1 VQLMKR
7 IAGSGLGMMGAV
19 ALAAAI
25 WPAVASLVTG
35 LLVTLLCVGT
45 GTLVMLGG
53 RRLHLELAG
62 RREWR
67 TMPPLD
73 AATYGDVAYGD
84 VAGSPTL
91 AQLQES
97 A

>member
-1 VQLMKR
+1 MQLMKR
-7 IAGSGLGMMGAV
+7 IVGSGLGMMGAV

-25 WPAVASLVTG
+25 WPAVASVVTG
-35 LLVTLLCVGT
+35 LLVAVLCVGT
-45 GTLVMLGG
+45 GTLAMLGG
-53 RRLHLELAG
+53 RRLHMELAG
-62 RREWR
+62 RRELR

-73 AATYGDVAYGD
+73 AATYGDA
-84 VAGSPTL
+84 AGGPTL